1 MVTLMVATGNLTT
14 VSVVEPI
21 LIFSV
26 TFIGNMIVSIILP
39 IILITT
45 AIGIISKISDN
56 VQVDKLTKFLNS
68 SVVWGLGVILTLFVG
83 ILSLEGSLTSSVDGI
98 TAKTTK
104 AAVSTFIP
112 VVRKSIGRHGRHC
125 FRMWKYSKKCCTE

>member
-1 MVTLMVATGNLTT
+1 MVATGNLTT

-125 FRMWKYSKKCCTE
+125 FRMWKYS

>member
-1 MVTLMVATGNLTT
+1 MVATGNLTT